1 MANKNEVAV
10 IEKKIN
16 PLVSRAESFK
26 ITDEKSMRDATI
38 MLSEMNKIGDQIKAE
53 KEKLTKP
60 LNQALTEIRKRY
72 KPLEE
77 IFERGISTIRKTM
90 GVYQTEQVRIADE
103 EAARIA
109 ARVGKGRGK
118 LTPETATRQM
128 EEIDEPERSVATDSG
143 IVKFRTDKNVI
154 VDDEFKVPHKFV
166 KQIIFDKEA
175 IKKELLAGRLVP
187 GCHIDVV
194 QTPVNI
200 R

>member
-1 MANKNEVAV
+1 MANTQVAV

-26 ITDEKSMRDATI
+26 ITDEKTMRDATV
-38 MLSEMNKIGDQIKAE
+38 MLSEMNKIGDQIKSE

-77 IFERGISTIRKTM
+77 IFERGISSIRKTM
-90 GVYQTEQVRIADE
+90 STYQTEQIRLADE
-103 EAARIA
+103 EAKRIA
-109 ARVGKGRGK
+109 SRVGEGRGK
-118 LTPETATRQM
+118 LKPETAVRQM

-175 IKKELLAGRLVP
+175 IKKELLAGKLVP

-194 QTPVNI
+194 QTPVNT